1 MYISMYS
8 PVDVVQMFAR
18 IRVDKDD
25 ADDHGDDR
33 GGLYVGLVVTC
44 HGSVSTSTGVSA
56 STRNY
61 GTKACVP
68 QF

>member
-1 MYISMYS
+1 
-8 PVDVVQMFAR
+8 MFAR